1 VRVTAP
7 PLDDL
12 DLLWGATAGAALA
25 ALAAAGGPSANR
37 GMPKRWPSAVRDT
50 STPGLFRRVSMG
62 DSDDVS
68 GPARG
73 CLLALAVSCLIWALA
88 LAWVLR

>member
-1 VRVTAP
+1 MTAP
-7 PLDDL
+7 PLDDM

-37 GMPKRWPSAVRDT
+37 GMPKRWPGAVRDT
-50 STPGLFRRVSMG
+50 STPGLFRRVNMG

-68 GPARG
+68 GRG
-73 CLLALAVSCLIWALA
+73 CLLALAVWCLLWALV